1 MSAAL
6 QPQSSTSNVDA
17 PRLVLFDFDGTLLHG
32 DAYTMFMR
40 AQYRRAWWRGLLVL
54 PVAPVLLAMSLTHR
68 GRHAAARAMVRLAL
82 LGTDERDYRARA
94 MGGYRELPL
103 MEDVDFVREMARD
116 SRLFSRLGISTLRR
130 HMHAGDR
137 VLVVTACEETLARAI
152 LDELGLGA
160 IELVASQLARGAG
173 GWRVRVHNIGAEKLR
188 QLALR
193 GISPPWDLAISDSLA
208 DLPILVAARAAIL
221 VNPDRRTLKR
231 VSAKLGTRLSVA
243 EWD

>member
-94 MGGYRELPL
+94 
-103 MEDVDFVREMARD
+103 EDFGREMARD

-208 DLPILVAARAAIL
+208 DLPIFVAAHAAVL

>member
-94 MGGYRELPL
+94 
-103 MEDVDFVREMARD
+103 EDFGREMARD

>member
-17 PRLVLFDFDGTLLHG
+17 QRLVLFDFDGTLLHG
-32 DAYTMFMR
+32 DAYTMFIR
-40 AQYRRAWWRGLLVL
+40 AQYRRAWWRWLLVL
-54 PVAPVLLAMSLTHR
+54 PVAPVLLAISLTHR
-68 GRHAAARAMVRLAL
+68 GRRAAARAMVRLAL
-82 LGTDERDYRARA
+82 LGTDERDYHQRA
-94 MGGYRELPL
+94 
-103 MEDVDFVREMARD
+103 EDFGREMARD

-137 VLVVTACEETLARAI
+137 VLIVTACEETLARAI

-160 IELVASQLARGAG
+160 IELVASQLVRGAG

-193 GISPPWDLAISDSLA
+193 GVSPPWDLAISDSLA
-208 DLPILVAARAAIL
+208 DLPILVTARAAIL

>member
-6 QPQSSTSNVDA
+6 KPQSSTSNLDA
-17 PRLVLFDFDGTLLHG
+17 QRLVLFDFDGTLLHG
-32 DAYTMFMR
+32 DAYTMFIR

-54 PVAPVLLAMSLTHR
+54 PVAPVLLAISLTHR

-94 MGGYRELPL
+94 EDFGREL
-103 MEDVDFVREMARD
+103 ARD

-137 VLVVTACEETLARAI
+137 VLVVTACEETLACAI

-160 IELVASQLARGAG
+160 IELVASQLVRGRW
-173 GWRVRVHNIGAEKLR
+173 GWRVGVHNIGAEKLR

-193 GISPPWDLAISDSLA
+193 GVSPPWDLAISDSLA
-208 DLPILVAARAAIL
+208 DLPILVAARAGIL

-231 VSAKLGTRLSVA
+231 VSARLGTRLSVA